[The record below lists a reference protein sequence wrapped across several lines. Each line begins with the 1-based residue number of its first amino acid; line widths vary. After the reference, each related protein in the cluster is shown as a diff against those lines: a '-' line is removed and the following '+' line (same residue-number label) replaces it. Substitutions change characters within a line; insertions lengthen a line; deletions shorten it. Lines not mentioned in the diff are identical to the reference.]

1 MGARGWPRATLG
13 GLKGWPSHPKPAL
26 FSSSFFF
33 FLFFLF
39 FKKISLFI
47 YFLINLYYFIK
58 MCMSVPHVANK
69 MATRGTDVVF
79 DKIS

>member
-1 MGARGWPRATLG
+1 MAR
-13 GLKGWPSHPKPAL
+13 HPL
-26 FSSSFFF
+26 T
-33 FLFFLF
+33 LFFLF

>member
-1 MGARGWPRATLG
+1 
-13 GLKGWPSHPKPAL
+13 
-26 FSSSFFF
+26 
-33 FLFFLF
+33 
-39 FKKISLFI
+39 
-47 YFLINLYYFIK
+47 